1 MKRKTKLFYK
11 ALALLLTAVLCLQMG
26 ITNTAAASSPDVKY
40 SLHIQDKGW
49 LDYVQNGVTAGTTG
63 QSLRA
68 EAIKIQVSG
77 MSGGIRYRTHI
88 QDDGWT
94 SWSSNGSQ
102 SGSTGRKLRMEAIE
116 IKLTGRIALLYDVYY
131 RVHATYAGW
140 LGWAKNGTMAG
151 STKCGMQ
158 IEAIEIKLSPKTRP
172 LRTSQSSVSKPDI
185 KVKAHVQ
192 DLGWLAPVGDGEV
205 AGTTGK
211 GYRMEGVQIQCPDLL
226 GGNGIQYRAHME
238 DEGWQGWKNSGDT
251 AGTIGKSKRM
261 EAIEIKLTGALAGTF
276 DIYYRAHCADYG
288 WLGWACNGESAGTTG
303 GSKQMEAVQVKL
315 LPKNESI
322 DKGGKAFYDLTG
334 TQQSSNGGNIA
345 DSNAQRS
352 ITVFSQTDSRWANV
366 SYGRGPGGSRAV
378 LSQAGCGILSYVN
391 AVYYMTGNFI
401 QPSELAAWSVNNG
414 YRINGVGTSL
424 GLYEAFA
431 NAYGESYGFKYSGS
445 ASSVSAARSHLQSG
459 GTAIISVPDH
469 LMALVAYSDGKYLV
483 LDSYKSSN
491 RGTYQTGYRWLTASE
506 FTGRLAVSSIRLL
519 SKR

>member
-1 MKRKTKLFYK
+1 MEKRKIQLLYK
-11 ALALLLTAVLCLQMG
+11 ALALLVTAVLCLQAR
-26 ITNTAAASSPDVKY
+26 IINAVAATSPVVKY

-49 LDYVQNGVTAGTTG
+49 LDYVQNGATAGTTG
-63 QSLRA
+63 KSLRS

-77 MSGGIRYRTHI
+77 MSGGIIYRTHI
-88 QDDGWT
+88 QDEGWT
-94 SWSSNGSQ
+94 SWSSNGRQ

-116 IKLTGRIALLYDVYY
+116 IRLTGRIARYYDVYY
-131 RVHATYAGW
+131 RVHVTYAGW
-140 LGWAKNGTMAG
+140 LGWAKNGTLAG

-158 IEAIEIKLSPKTRP
+158 MEAIEIKLSPKERP
-172 LRTSQSSVSKPDI
+172 LRTSKSSVSKPEI

-192 DLGWLAPVGDGEV
+192 DLGWLSAVGDGEV

-238 DEGWQGWKNSGDT
+238 DEGWQDWKDSGDT

-261 EAIEIKLTGALAGTF
+261 EAIEMKLAGALAGTF

-303 GSKQMEAVQVKL
+303 GAKQMEAIQVKL

-322 DKGGKAFYDLTG
+322 DRGGKAFYDLTG
-334 TQQSSNGGNIA
+334 TVNHTSTGNE
-345 DSNAQRS
+345 QRS
-352 ITVFSQTDSRWANV
+352 IAVFSQTDRRWANV
-366 SYGRGPGGSRAV
+366 SYGKGPGGKRATV
-378 LSQAGCGILSYVN
+378 SQAGCGILSYVN

-401 QPSELAAWSVNNG
+401 QPSELAAWSVSNG
-414 YRINGVGTSL
+414 YRVNGVGTSL
-424 GLYEAFA
+424 GLYEAYA
-431 NAYGESYGFKYSGS
+431 NAYGATYGFSYAGS
-445 ASSVSAARSHLQSG
+445 VNSVGAARSHLQGG
-459 GTAIISVPDH
+459 GTAVISVPDH
-469 LMALVAYSDGKYLV
+469 LMAMVAYDNGKYLI

-491 RGTYQTGYRWLTASE
+491 RGTYQTGYRWLTESQ
-506 FTGRLAVSSIRLL
+506 FTGRLAVSNVRLL